1 VLELNGEWHAKQ
13 VEGREKDPNSGG
25 NVVYLSPGV
34 RVSYGGLSGFAS
46 VGVPVVNNLNGLQA
60 KPGYRVVSGLAWAF

>member
-1 VLELNGEWHAKQ
+1 